1 MFVGLS
7 KNLGGGFRLGI
18 GTRINLNQNNN
29 NNKSSKKDEQ
39 EEEFI
44 KFINSMNEKS
54 LNSIKKFIE
63 NSGYDFNKLS
73 NYDID
78 LDELFVGNKKY
89 EEFSKLVIEASKII
103 TRTMEIKDYGVV
115 AKRRISDKV
124 YELVDFEEDYSKNFN
139 TYLEQGLTTPSKE
152 IDFSKY
158 TFTNPMGIKKQE
170 NSSKEKD
177 ISIFYKIFIYLG
189 VLVMPLIF
197 AWFTLKKGFSTTSRV
212 LAFIWFI
219 FFLASLGNM
228 SKTDN
233 LNNTNTTPTTTN
245 QEVKTK

>member
-1 MFVGLS
+1 MFLGLS
-7 KNLGGGFRLGI
+7 KNIGGGFRLGI

-29 NNKSSKKDEQ
+29 NKISKKDEQ

-44 KFINSMNEKS
+44 TFINSMNEKS

-89 EEFSKLVIEASKII
+89 EEFSKLVLEASKII

-158 TFTNPMGIKKQE
+158 TFTNPMEIKNQE
-170 NSSKEKD
+170 KVEKN
-177 ISIFYKIFIYLG
+177 SIFYEFKFFTYIG
-189 VLVMPLIF
+189 VLVMPYIF
-197 AWFTLKKGFSTTSRV
+197 AWFTLKKGFSSISRIISFV
-212 LAFIWFI
+212 WLVVVIMI
-219 FFLASLGNM
+219 YLDSN
-228 SKTDN
+228 KI
-233 LNNTNTTPTTTN
+233 NNTNTTTT

>member
-1 MFVGLS
+1 MFLGLS
-7 KNLGGGFRLGI
+7 KNIGGGFRLGI

-29 NNKSSKKDEQ
+29 NKISKKDEQ

-44 KFINSMNEKS
+44 TFINSMNEKS

-89 EEFSKLVIEASKII
+89 EEFSKLVIEARKII

-124 YELVDFEEDYSKNFN
+124 YELVDFEEDYSKNF
-139 TYLEQGLTTPSKE
+139 TLCCRKVL
-152 IDFSKY
+152 KY
-158 TFTNPMGIKKQE
+158 
-170 NSSKEKD
+170 
-177 ISIFYKIFIYLG
+177 
-189 VLVMPLIF
+189 
-197 AWFTLKKGFSTTSRV
+197 
-212 LAFIWFI
+212 
-219 FFLASLGNM
+219 
-228 SKTDN
+228 
-233 LNNTNTTPTTTN
+233 
-245 QEVKTK
+245 

>member
-63 NSGYDFNKLS
+63 NSGYDFNKLG

-89 EEFSKLVIEASKII
+89 EEFSKLVLEASKII

-158 TFTNPMGIKKQE
+158 TFTNPMEIKNQ
-170 NSSKEKD
+170 EKD
-177 ISIFYKIFIYLG
+177 ISIFYKLFIYLG
-189 VLVMPLIF
+189 VVFMPLIF

-219 FFLASLGNM
+219 FFLASFGNM

-233 LNNTNTTPTTTN
+233 QNNINTTPTTTN
-245 QEVKTK
+245 QEVITK

>member
-63 NSGYDFNKLS
+63 NSGYDFNKLG

-89 EEFSKLVIEASKII
+89 EEFSKLVLEASKII

-158 TFTNPMGIKKQE
+158 TFTNPMEIKNQ
-170 NSSKEKD
+170 EKD
-177 ISIFYKIFIYLG
+177 ISIFYKLFIYLG
-189 VLVMPLIF
+189 VVFMPLIF

-219 FFLASLGNM
+219 FFLASFGNM

-233 LNNTNTTPTTTN
+233 QNNINTTPTTTN